1 MAYIGRT
8 PHSGS
13 YEKQLITGDSSTT
26 TFSLDFSVGNNA
38 SLIVSTNGTILEP
51 DVGYS
56 LSGGGSSIVF
66 SSAPQT
72 GHRTYVVFLGIAR
85 DVDYLDS
92 VGIITTRTELAEVAA
107 ADDLL
112 LLYDTSAGALK
123 KIQRSNV
130 AEVVAD
136 TTPQLGGNLD
146 TNSHNIIIDDAHGI
160 LDENN
165 KEQIV
170 FQTTASAVNQIDIT
184 NAATGNGPEISATG
198 DDTNIDLK
206 LTPKATGKLVLD
218 GLSFPNADG
227 SADQFLK
234 TNGSGVLSFA
244 DVPSP
249 TLPTVAN
256 VSQTIA
262 PASATSINITGTG
275 FSNIPQV
282 EFIKSDTG
290 AITASNSVSLTNATT
305 LAVNCTLASGTY
317 YVRVELDNGRAARS
331 TNAIITA
338 SAAPTFSTSAG
349 SLGSVAGNFSG
360 AVATVAGSSDSAITF
375 SETTSV
381 LTNAS
386 QANCSLNSSTGAI
399 TTTDFGGSST
409 SPTTYTFTLRI
420 TDAESQ
426 TVDRQFTLSST
437 FGATGGAMFTV

>member
-66 SSAPQT
+66 NSAPQT

-107 ADDLL
+107 ANDLL
-112 LLYDTSAGALK
+112 LLYDTSAGVLK
-123 KIQRSNV
+123 KIQRSNI

-136 TTPQLGGNLD
+136 TSPQLGGMLD
-146 TNSHNIIIDDAHGI
+146 VNGQAIGDGTLELIKFS
-160 LDENN
+160 E
-165 KEQIV
+165 
-170 FQTTASAVNQIDIT
+170 TASAVNEITVT
-184 NAATGNGPEISATG
+184 NAATSNGPEISATG
-198 DDTNIDLK
+198 GDTNIDLK

-256 VSQTIA
+256 VSQTIVNA
-262 PASATSINITGTG
+262 VATSINITGTN
-275 FSNIPQV
+275 FSGIPIVQ
-282 EFIKSDTG
+282 FIKSDTG
-290 AITASNSVSLTNATT
+290 AITSSNTVSLTNATT
-305 LAVNCTLASGTY
+305 LAVNVTLATGTY

-349 SLGSVAGNFSG
+349 SLGTIAGNFSG
-360 AVATVAGSSDSAITF
+360 TVATVAGSSDSAIAF

-386 QANCSLNSSTGAI
+386 QANCALNSSTGAI
-399 TTTDFGGSST
+399 TTSDFGGSST
-409 SPTTYTFTLRI
+409 TPTTYTFTLRI

-426 TVDRQFTLSST
+426 TVDRQFTLTSS
-437 FGATGGAMFTV
+437 FGATGGAQFN

>member
-56 LSGGGSSIVF
+56 LSGGGSNIIF

-112 LLYDTSAGALK
+112 LLYDTSAGVLK

-227 SADQFLK
+227 SSDQFLK

-244 DVPSP
+244 DVPTP

-262 PASATSINITGTG
+262 PSSATSINITGTN

-290 AITASNSVSLTNATT
+290 VISAPNSVSLTNTTT
-305 LAVNCTLASGTY
+305 LAVNVTLATGTY
-317 YVRVELDNGRAARS
+317 YVRIELDNGRAARS

-360 AVATVAGSSDSAITF
+360 TVATVAGSSDSAISF

-386 QANCSLNSSTGAI
+386 QANCALNSATGVI
-399 TTTDFGGSST
+399 TTSDFGGSST
-409 SPTTYTFTLRI
+409 TPTTYTFTIRI
-420 TDAESQ
+420 TDAEGQ
-426 TVDRQFTLSST
+426 TADREFSLTSS
-437 FGATGGAMFTV
+437 FGATGGGQFN

>member
-26 TFSLDFSVGNNA
+26 TFTLDFSVGNNA

-56 LSGGGSSIVF
+56 LSNGGSSIVF
-66 SSAPQT
+66 NSAPQS
-72 GHRTYVVFLGIAR
+72 GHRTYIVFLGIAR
-85 DVDYLDS
+85 DVDHIDS

-107 ADDLL
+107 ANDLL
-112 LLYDTSAGALK
+112 LLYDTSAGVLK

-136 TTPQLGGNLD
+136 TSPQLGGMLD
-146 TNSHNIIIDDAHGI
+146 VNGQAIGDGTLELIKFS
-160 LDENN
+160 E
-165 KEQIV
+165 
-170 FQTTASAVNQIDIT
+170 TASAVNELTIT
-184 NAATGNGPEISATG
+184 NAATGNGPELSATG
-198 DDTNIDLK
+198 GDTNVDLK
-206 LTPKATGKLVLD
+206 LTPKGSGKLNLD
-218 GLSFPNADG
+218 GIKFPNADG

-244 DVPSP
+244 DVPTP

-256 VSQTIA
+256 VSQTIVNA
-262 PASATSINITGTG
+262 TATSINITGTN
-275 FSNIPQV
+275 FSNIPTV

-290 AITASNSVSLTNATT
+290 AITAPNSVSLTNATT
-305 LAVNCTLASGTY
+305 LAVNVTLASGTY

-338 SAAPTFSTSAG
+338 SAAPTFTTSAG
-349 SLGSVAGNFSG
+349 SLGTIAGNFSG
-360 AVATVAGSSDSAITF
+360 TVATVAGSSDSAITF
-375 SETTSV
+375 SETTNV

-386 QANCSLNSSTGAI
+386 QANCALNSSTGAI

-409 SPTTYTFTLRI
+409 AATTYTFTLRI

-426 TVDRQFTLSST
+426 TVDRQFTLTSS
-437 FGATGGAMFTV
+437 FGATGGAQFNP

>member
-26 TFSLDFSVGNNA
+26 TFALEFSVGNNA

-136 TTPQLGGNLD
+136 TTPQLGGMLD
-146 TNSHNIIIDDAHGI
+146 VNGQAIGDGTLELIKFT
-160 LDENN
+160 E
-165 KEQIV
+165 
-170 FQTTASAVNQIDIT
+170 TASAVNEITVT
-184 NAATGNGPEISATG
+184 NAATSNGPEISATG
-198 DDTNIDLK
+198 GDTNIDLK
-206 LTPKATGKLVLD
+206 LTPKGSGKLNLD
-218 GLSFPNADG
+218 GIKFPNADG

-256 VSQTIA
+256 LSQTIA

-290 AITASNSVSLTNATT
+290 AITASNSVSLTSATT
-305 LAVNCTLASGTY
+305 LAVNVTLASGTY
-317 YVRVELDNGRAARS
+317 YVRIELDNGRAARS

-349 SLGSVAGNFSG
+349 SLGSIAGNFSG
-360 AVATVAGSSDSAITF
+360 TVATVAGTSDSAITF
-375 SETTSV
+375 SETTNV

-386 QANCSLNSSTGAI
+386 LANCTLNASTGAI
-399 TTTDFGGSST
+399 TTSDFGGSS
-409 SPTTYTFTLRI
+409 SNATTYTFTLRI

-426 TVDRQFTLSST
+426 TVDREFTLTST
-437 FGATGGAMFTV
+437 FGATGGATFP

>member
-51 DVGYS
+51 DIGYS
-56 LSGGGSSIVF
+56 LSGGGSNIIF

-85 DVDYLDS
+85 DVDHLES
-92 VGIITTRTELAEVAA
+92 VGIITTKTELAEVAA
-107 ADDLL
+107 ANDLL
-112 LLYDTSAGALK
+112 LLYDTSAGVLK

-146 TNSHNIIIDDAHGI
+146 VNGNSLVSVSNGNI
-160 LDENN
+160 
-165 KEQIV
+165 
-170 FQTTASAVNQIDIT
+170 SIT
-184 NAATGNGPEISATG
+184 PNGS
-198 DDTNIDLK
+198 
-206 LTPKATGKLVLD
+206 GKVILD
-218 GLSFPNADG
+218 GLSHPTADG
-227 SADQFLK
+227 SANQFLK
-234 TNGSGVLSFA
+234 TDGSGVLSFA
-244 DVPSP
+244 DVPTP

-256 VSQTIA
+256 VSQTVVTA
-262 PASATSINITGTG
+262 TATSINITGTN
-275 FSNIPQV
+275 FSNIPIV

-290 AITASNSVSLTNATT
+290 AITAPNSVSLTNATT
-305 LAVNCTLASGTY
+305 LAVNCTLAAGTY
-317 YVRVELDNGRAARS
+317 YVRIELDNGRAARS

-349 SLGSVAGNFSG
+349 SLGSIAGNFSG
-360 AVATVAGSSDSAITF
+360 TVATVAGSSDSAITF

-409 SPTTYTFTLRI
+409 TPTTYTFTLRI

-426 TVDRQFTLSST
+426 TVDRQFTLTST
-437 FGATGGAMFTV
+437 FGATGGAQFN

>member
-26 TFSLDFSVGNNA
+26 TFSLDFTVGNNA

-72 GHRTYVVFLGIAR
+72 GHRTYIVFLGIAR
-85 DVDYLDS
+85 DVDHIDS

-107 ADDLL
+107 ANDLL
-112 LLYDTSAGALK
+112 LLYDTSAGVLK

-136 TTPQLGGNLD
+136 TTPQLGGMLD
-146 TNSHNIIIDDAHGI
+146 VNGQAIGDGTLELIKFT
-160 LDENN
+160 E
-165 KEQIV
+165 
-170 FQTTASAVNQIDIT
+170 TASAVNEITVT
-184 NAATGNGPEISATG
+184 NAATSNGPEISATG
-198 DDTNIDLK
+198 GDTNIDLK
-206 LTPKATGKLVLD
+206 LTPKATGKLILD

-227 SADQFLK
+227 STDQFLK
-234 TNGSGVLSFA
+234 TNGSGVLAFA
-244 DVPSP
+244 DVPTP

-256 VSQTIA
+256 VSQTIINA
-262 PASATSINITGTG
+262 VATSINITGTN
-275 FSNIPQV
+275 FSNIPTV

-290 AITASNSVSLTNATT
+290 AITASNSVSLTSATT
-305 LAVNCTLASGTY
+305 LAVNVTLASGTY
-317 YVRVELDNGRAARS
+317 YVRIELDNGRAARS

-349 SLGSVAGNFSG
+349 SLGSIAGNFSG
-360 AVATVAGSSDSAITF
+360 TVATVAGSSDSAIAF

-399 TTTDFGGSST
+399 TTSDFGGSST
-409 SPTTYTFTLRI
+409 TPTTYTFTLRI

-426 TVDRQFTLSST
+426 TVDRQFTLTSS
-437 FGATGGAMFTV
+437 FGATGSGKFN

>member
-85 DVDYLDS
+85 DVDHLES
-92 VGIITTRTELAEVAA
+92 VGIITTKTELAEVAA

-112 LLYDTSAGALK
+112 LLYDTSAGVLK

-256 VSQTIA
+256 VSQTIVNA
-262 PASATSINITGTG
+262 TATSINITGTN
-275 FSNIPQV
+275 FSNIPLV

-290 AITASNSVSLTNATT
+290 ALTAPNSVSLTNATT

-317 YVRVELDNGRAARS
+317 YVRIELDNGRAARS

-349 SLGSVAGNFSG
+349 SLGTIAGNFSG
-360 AVATVAGSSDSAITF
+360 TVATVAGSSDSAIAF

-399 TTTDFGGSST
+399 TTSDFGGSST
-409 SPTTYTFTLRI
+409 TPTTYTFTLRI

-426 TVDRQFTLSST
+426 TVDRQFTLTSS
-437 FGATGGAMFTV
+437 FGATGSGKFN

>member
-56 LSGGGSSIVF
+56 LSGGGSNIVF
-66 SSAPQT
+66 NSAPQT

-107 ADDLL
+107 ANDLL
-112 LLYDTSAGALK
+112 LLYDTSAGVLK

-136 TTPQLGGNLD
+136 TTPQLGGMLD
-146 TNSHNIIIDDAHGI
+146 VNGQAIGDGTLELIKFT
-160 LDENN
+160 E
-165 KEQIV
+165 
-170 FQTTASAVNQIDIT
+170 TASAVNEITVT
-184 NAATGNGPEISATG
+184 NAATSNGPEISATG
-198 DDTNIDLK
+198 GDTNIDLK

-227 SADQFLK
+227 SANQFLK
-234 TNGSGVLSFA
+234 TDGSGNLSFA
-244 DVPSP
+244 VVPEP

-256 VSQTIA
+256 VSHTIA
-262 PASATSINITGTG
+262 PATATSINITGTN
-275 FSNIPQV
+275 FSGIPSV

-290 AITASNSVSLTNATT
+290 AITSSNTVSLTNATT
-305 LAVNCTLASGTY
+305 LAVNVTLALGTY
-317 YVRVELDNGRAARS
+317 YVRIELENGRAARS
-331 TNAIITA
+331 TNAIVT
-338 SAAPTFSTSAG
+338 SSTAPTFSTSAG
-349 SLGSVAGNFSG
+349 SLGTIEGNFSG
-360 AVATVAGSSDSAITF
+360 TVATVAGSSDSTIAF

-381 LTNAS
+381 LVGNSGS
-386 QANCSLNSSTGAI
+386 QANCALNSATGAI

-409 SPTTYTFTLRI
+409 TPTTYTFTLRI

-426 TVDRQFTLSST
+426 TVDRQFTLTSV
-437 FGATGGAMFTV
+437 FGATGGGQFN

>member
-146 TNSHNIIIDDAHGI
+146 VNGNSLVSVSNGNI
-160 LDENN
+160 
-165 KEQIV
+165 
-170 FQTTASAVNQIDIT
+170 SIT
-184 NAATGNGPEISATG
+184 PNGS
-198 DDTNIDLK
+198 
-206 LTPKATGKLVLD
+206 GKVILD
-218 GLSFPNADG
+218 GLSHPTADG

-349 SLGSVAGNFSG
+349 SLGTIAGNFSG
-360 AVATVAGSSDSAITF
+360 TVATVAGSSDSAIAF

-381 LTNAS
+381 LTAS
-386 QANCSLNSSTGAI
+386 GQANCSLNSSTGAI
-399 TTTDFGGSST
+399 TTTDFGGTST
-409 SPTTYTFTLRI
+409 TATTYTFTLRI
-420 TDAESQ
+420 TDAEGQ
-426 TVDRQFTLSST
+426 TVDRQFTLTSAFS
-437 FGATGGAMFTV
+437 ATGGGQFN